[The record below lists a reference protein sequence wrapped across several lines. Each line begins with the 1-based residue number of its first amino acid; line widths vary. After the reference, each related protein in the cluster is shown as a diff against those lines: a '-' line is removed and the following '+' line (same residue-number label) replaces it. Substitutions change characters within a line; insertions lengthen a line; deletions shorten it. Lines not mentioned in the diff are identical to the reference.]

1 MRARSII
8 LTVHRLSSVVVQHG
22 PVSGD
27 AILKNRVT
35 CQSASE
41 GQTGCALVLF
51 RDDPAANADGQVSHP
66 TGRIS
71 FDSIAD
77 ALPFHG
83 AGCARRGVA
92 LVEGGVVGLV
102 GGGRRQEIPASS
114 AALGRARRR
123 LRDWR
128 VPLVE
133 EDRGGVRIKALGA
146 GRLHRQGASN
156 VGLSGSRIRLGVRAS
171 CASPVSCL
179 ILPSL
184 GPSPVCDG
192 SRCVTSAAP

>member
-123 LRDWR
+123 LRDWL
-128 VPLVE
+128 VPLVQ
-133 EDRGGVRIKALGA
+133 EDGGRRAQVLPGRSAPDGCTVEARPVSAGVELGSVWA
-146 GRLHRQGASN
+146 CARRARHPC
-156 VGLSGSRIRLGVRAS
+156 AS
-171 CASPVSCL
+171 CSSPPGL
-179 ILPSL
+179 RQFAT
-184 GPSPVCDG
+184 G
-192 SRCVTSAAP
+192 AAA